1 MPKKITNTLEFELY
15 NSFEKLSQ
23 QDQELMLGAR
33 NACNTAYAPYSN
45 FRVGAALL
53 LANGQMVFG
62 SNQENAAYPSGLCAE
77 RVAFFSCSVQQPDER
92 ILKVAVTATR
102 AGSGIFL
109 MASPCGGCRQVMLEY
124 EHKQQQPIE
133 IILQW
138 GEQQYIKAGS
148 IAGLLPF
155 SFNMDSLISST

>member
-1 MPKKITNTLEFELY
+1 MPNKITKTLEFELY
-15 NSFEKLSQ
+15 NSLEELSQ
-23 QDQELMLGAR
+23 QDQELMLCAR
-33 NACNTAYAPYSN
+33 NACSTAYAPYSS

-53 LANGQMVFG
+53 LADGQVVSG

-77 RVAFFSCSVQQPDER
+77 RVAFFSCAVLHPDKR
-92 ILKVAVTATR
+92 ILKAAVTATR
-102 AGSGIFL
+102 AESGLFL
-109 MASPCGGCRQVMLEY
+109 MASPCGSCRQVMLEY

-138 GEQQYIKAGS
+138 GDQQFIKVGS